1 MPNSTDSRLIIRSG
15 NAAARNPERIEHLA
29 REDGVSIKVLGKVCP
44 YCGKAGA
51 VLCETT
57 QRIIY
62 ECPNAH
68 QYEKRKHLET
78 HSEEPH

>member
-1 MPNSTDSRLIIRSG
+1 
-15 NAAARNPERIEHLA
+15 
-29 REDGVSIKVLGKVCP
+29 VLGKVCP

-78 HSEEPH
+78 HREEPH